1 MIPDFIP
8 SSLVKF
14 WIFVTVL
21 SFLPLVC
28 AIVSEYMIKK
38 NKKRGDNK

>member
-21 SFLPLVC
+21 SFLPLIC
-28 AIVSEYMIKK
+28 TIFSEHMIKK
-38 NKKRGDNK
+38 NKRRGDNK